1 MTSVYLFCM
10 KLTMKSIQ
18 QIAIER
24 QIINEAIRSFFK
36 ERGYIEVETPLLVRS
51 PGMESNLVPFETIVR
66 EPNGTTHSATLTTSP
81 EYALKKLLGMGM
93 KKVFSLAKVF
103 RNDEEFGNNHN
114 PEFTMLEW
122 YQQGKDYQAC
132 MDETEALVLSVSSAL
147 NVRTPAPFR
156 RTRVRDLF
164 LEYVGIDL
172 DMASVIDLKCAST
185 THQIHFLPTD
195 TESDLFYRLFL
206 SKIEP
211 QLKTDSVFL
220 YDYPTHQAAMSQLTL
235 DGNYGQ
241 RFELYVNGFEL

>member
-1 MTSVYLFCM
+1 M

-122 YQQGKDYQAC
+122 CQQGKDYQAC

-172 DMASVIDLKCAST
+172 DMASVIDLKCACT

-195 TESDLFYRLFL
+195 TESDLFYRLFFI
-206 SKIEP
+206 KI
-211 QLKTDSVFL
+211 
-220 YDYPTHQAAMSQLTL
+220 
-235 DGNYGQ
+235 
-241 RFELYVNGFEL
+241 